1 MKINKIALLAGVLV
15 VAAIISPAFINSKK
29 KSETQL
35 NDGKGFAVVELFTS
49 EGCSSCPPADAVVA
63 KLQKESAGKPIYILA
78 YHVDYW
84 NHLGWKDVFSDPD
97 YSKRQRDYAKTLN
110 ISSVYTPQIVV
121 NGKTELVGSEEEVLH
136 NVIKSAL
143 QKDAPAQLALVNM
156 QISRNTVQVNYNAKG
171 NGNHSV
177 LLLALIQKSAQSQVK
192 AGENSGRM
200 LAHIQIV
207 QKLKTITLT
216 DNKAGFEK
224 INLPNNFTPQN
235 WEVIGFIQNT
245 TTGEI
250 FAAAKA
256 AFLPNQMKNAE

>member
-1 MKINKIALLAGVLV
+1 MKPTKIFFLLGFTAIIAL
-15 VAAIISPAFINSKK
+15 SAFINLKKTAASKVVD
-29 KSETQL
+29 T
-35 NDGKGFAVVELFTS
+35 KGFAVVELFTS

-84 NHLGWKDVFSDPD
+84 NHLGWKDVFSDAD

-121 NGKTELVGSEEEVLH
+121 NGKTELVGSEEEALH
-136 NVIKSAL
+136 NAIKSAL
-143 QKDAPAQLALVNM
+143 QKDALAQLTLVNM

-177 LLLALIQKSAQSQVK
+177 LLLALIEKSAQSHVN

-200 LAHIQIV
+200 LSHVQIV
-207 QKLKTITLT
+207 QKLKSIMLT

-245 TTGEI
+245 ATGEI

-256 AFLPNQMKNAE
+256 AFLPSQMKDAE